1 MLSGASRHEA
11 SPPSYARLI
20 QSWGEA
26 PLPQSNKK
34 ESMAVKVLM
43 TWDIAG
49 ERDQEYFEFII
60 GEFIPGVQRLG
71 LQPAE
76 AWATLYGSYPQIQVG
91 LLAND
96 ESQARRILG
105 SGDWSVLQDKLFRY
119 VQNFSYK
126 VVLAKP
132 GFQF

>member
-1 MLSGASRHEA
+1 M
-11 SPPSYARLI
+11 P
-20 QSWGEA
+20 
-26 PLPQSNKK
+26 
-34 ESMAVKVLM
+34 VKVLM
-43 TWDIAG
+43 TWDIAV

-76 AWATLYGSYPQIQVG
+76 AWAMVYGSYPQIQVG
-91 LLAND
+91 LLAPD
-96 ESQARRILG
+96 AMQARQILD
-105 SGDWSVLQDKLFRY
+105 SGDWDVLHDRLASY
-119 VQNFSYK
+119 VKNFSYK

>member
-1 MLSGASRHEA
+1 
-11 SPPSYARLI
+11 
-20 QSWGEA
+20 
-26 PLPQSNKK
+26 
-34 ESMAVKVLM
+34 M

-60 GEFIPGVQRLG
+60 SEFIPGVQRLG

-91 LLAND
+91 LLASD
-96 ESQARRILG
+96 AAQARHILD
-105 SGDWSVLQDKLFRY
+105 SNDWVMLRDRLDTY
-119 VQNFSYK
+119 VKNFSYK
-126 VVLAKP
+126 VVPARN